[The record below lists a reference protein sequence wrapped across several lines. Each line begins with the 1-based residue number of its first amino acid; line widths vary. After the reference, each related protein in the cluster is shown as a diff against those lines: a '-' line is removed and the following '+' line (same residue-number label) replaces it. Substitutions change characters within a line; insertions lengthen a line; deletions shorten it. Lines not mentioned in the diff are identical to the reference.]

1 MRWII
6 HSIFKSILWCARF
19 TYCCF
24 LVWLKHLT
32 KRAQQSKCAACSSLL
47 CADAKRKR
55 YCALWSTGFAN
66 VTSGLCH
73 GWQTSC
79 TSRLDLCAFKAVL
92 KTTTKMLKKRHGV
105 NGDWHNTIECWYF
118 IILSCIDAVVVIL
131 GDWRDTGAGMT
142 DSQGRADLRY

>member
-79 TSRLDLCAFKAVL
+79 TSRLDLCAYKAVL
-92 KTTTKMLKKRHGV
+92 KTTTKMRH
-105 NGDWHNTIECWYF
+105 WWPAKHYRMLIFHNPELHWCC
-118 IILSCIDAVVVIL
+118 SSDP
-131 GDWRDTGAGMT
+131 GWRDTGAGMT
-142 DSQGRADLRY
+142 DSQGRVDLRY